1 MTFSLIDRF
10 MTQGTLSDPKGIPD
24 PAFSLPGTLNWMR
37 ALAILVKHS
46 GIDRTS
52 MSARCTSVQKGA
64 LTDQAA
70 NTAFEQMLMSL
81 HHLASLK
88 AMGTLPNNIDQ
99 ARSAIVTWYYGVF
112 HAASAMIASQDG
124 SFQDNHGETANSW
137 DRQFNGRPYVP
148 APFSY
153 RVTTLVKKDV
163 EDQISNLRGTN
174 TFNLSNEPKNAN
186 EAFGACMSYL
196 QGSANWRR
204 EYIEDEVKRREL
216 VKIGLAN
223 FRTKAAQQI
232 RDARLHG
239 KCYGFVHQAFRYR
252 GKANYREALFIT
264 YGNHVETMLCRFH
277 SDLFAVLEGFLC
289 MAGAFC
295 ARRIGRDLWNG
306 FHDDL
311 TVNASLL
318 VRPSDIWD
326 KL

>member
-24 PAFSLPGTLNWMR
+24 PTFSLPGTLNWMR
-37 ALAILVKHS
+37 ALALLVKNN
-46 GIDRTS
+46 GIDRAS
-52 MSARCTSVQKGA
+52 MKTLCSSVQKGT
-64 LTDQAA
+64 LTDQVA
-70 NTAFEQMLMSL
+70 NTSFEQLLMSL

-88 AMGTLPNNIDQ
+88 AIGTLPKKIDP
-99 ARSAIVTWYYGVF
+99 ARSAIVTWYYGIY

-137 DRQFNGRPYVP
+137 DRQFNGRPFVP
-148 APFSY
+148 SPFSY
-153 RVTTLVKKDV
+153 RVTTLVKKDM
-163 EDQISNLRGTN
+163 EAEIAGLRGTN
-174 TFNLSNEPKNAN
+174 TFNLNIEPMDVNQ
-186 EAFGACMSYL
+186 AFGACMSYL

-216 VKIGLAN
+216 AKAGLNN

-232 RDARLHG
+232 RDARLKG
-239 KCYGFVHQAFRYR
+239 KSYGFVHQAFRYR

-264 YGNHVETMLCRFH
+264 YGHHVETMLDCFH
-277 SDLFAVLEGFLC
+277 SDLFVVLEGFLC
-289 MAGAFC
+289 MAGSFC
-295 ARRIGRDLWNG
+295 ARRIGKDLWNG

-311 TVNASLL
+311 TVHTPLL
-318 VRPSDIWD
+318 VKPNEIWD

>member
-1 MTFSLIDRF
+1 MNFSLINRF
-10 MTQGTLSDPKGIPD
+10 TTHGTLSDPTGIPD
-24 PAFSLPGTLNWMR
+24 PAFSLPGTLNWMH
-37 ALAILVKHS
+37 ALAILVKHN
-46 GIDRTS
+46 GIDQAS
-52 MSARCTSVQKGA
+52 MKAVCASVQKGT

-70 NTAFEQMLMSL
+70 NSAFEQLLMSL

-88 AMGTLPNNIDQ
+88 AMGTLANKIDP

-124 SFQDNHGETANSW
+124 SYQDNHGETANSW

-153 RVTTLVKKDV
+153 RVTTLIKKDM
-163 EDQISNLRGTN
+163 ENQIVGLRGAN
-174 TFNLSNEPKNAN
+174 TFNLNHEPTTPN

-204 EYIEDEVKRREL
+204 EYIEDEVKRRDL
-216 VKIGLAN
+216 AKLGLHN
-223 FRTKAAQQI
+223 FRTRAAQEV
-232 RDARLHG
+232 RDARLQG

-252 GKANYREALFIT
+252 GKANYREALFIS
-264 YGNHVETMLCRFH
+264 YGNHVEAMLNRFH
-277 SDLFAVLEGFLC
+277 SDLFVALEGFLC

-295 ARRIGRDLWNG
+295 ARRIGAELWNG

-311 TVNASLL
+311 TANTSLL
-318 VRPSDIWD
+318 ARPAGIWD